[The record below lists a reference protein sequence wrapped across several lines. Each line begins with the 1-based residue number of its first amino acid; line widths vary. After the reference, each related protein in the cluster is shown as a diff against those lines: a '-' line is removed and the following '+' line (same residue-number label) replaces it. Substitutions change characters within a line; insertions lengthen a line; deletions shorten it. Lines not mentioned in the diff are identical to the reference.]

1 MRRVKKFQP
10 CGNRVKA
17 RKPLPVSKKQKLDNI
32 FKTIVTFNK

>member
-1 MRRVKKFQP
+1 MSKVKPFKP

-32 FKTIVTFNK
+32 FKNIVNFNK